1 MRNRDKEVAR
11 YLLDKYGSDKFK
23 VVLERIKE
31 DNKQTKESAKNGKP
45 NGKL

>member
-1 MRNRDKEVAR
+1 MKNRDKEVAQ

-23 VVLERIKE
+23 VVLERIKQE
-31 DNKQTKESAKNGKP
+31 LKQKGSSKNDKS

>member
-23 VVLERIKE
+23 VVLERIKQ
-31 DNKQTKESAKNGKP
+31 DNKLTKERVQDAKHNE
-45 NGKL
+45 KL

>member
-1 MRNRDKEVAR
+1 MKNRDKEVAQ

-23 VVLERIKE
+23 VVLEQIKQE
-31 DNKQTKESAKNGKP
+31 LKQKESANNDKS